1 MIFLETK
8 RLLFRT
14 HEAADEEE
22 FVRMNTDAEVRR
34 YVGGEA
40 WPAEKAVRRFREE
53 FLGHPTETFGM
64 WATILK
70 SEEKY
75 IGFCGLRSANAE
87 AGGSAT
93 IGFYLA
99 RPYWRQGLAT
109 EAAEAFL
116 DVAFGRLGML
126 RVGADVQKGNAG
138 TERILAKLGFKCV
151 GQEELAHNGRIIC
164 AYELS
169 RVDWKDRR

>member
-14 HEAADEEE
+14 HQAGDEEE

-34 YVGGEA
+34 YVGGQA
-40 WPAEKAVRRFREE
+40 WPVEKAAKRFREE
-53 FLGHPTETFGM
+53 FLGQPTETYGM

-70 SEEKY
+70 SEQKY
-75 IGFCGLRSANAE
+75 IGFCGLRAANAG
-87 AGGSAT
+87 AGGSAS

-116 DVAFGRLGML
+116 DAGFRKLGLL
-126 RVGADVQKGNAG
+126 RVGAEMQKGNAG
-138 TERILAKLGFKCV
+138 SERILEKLGFKFV

-169 RVDWKDRR
+169 REDWNDRP